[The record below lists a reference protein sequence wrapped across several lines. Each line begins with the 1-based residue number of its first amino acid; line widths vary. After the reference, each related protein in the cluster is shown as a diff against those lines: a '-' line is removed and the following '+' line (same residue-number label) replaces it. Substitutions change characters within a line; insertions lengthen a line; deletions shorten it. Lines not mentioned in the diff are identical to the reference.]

1 VAQIFVSHSAKD
13 RDLVA
18 LLSRA
23 FAATKVKGV
32 FEEFEAILKGPAN
45 ALRIAQDVRAS
56 NAVFVLLGKNV
67 EDLKDTRD
75 WVGNES
81 GVSAACAL
89 QTNKDVWVMESIADM
104 EKLSVVIPRL
114 RHYACFNPAN
124 DWWRGYLTQIISS
137 YDNSHVLRTVSA
149 GAATDGVLGEGVG
162 ALWGAGVA
170 LFLAAL
176 TAPTKPAGFPIN
188 CPQCASSY
196 SVHLAE
202 PRMRCPVCNSRLVFP
217 TPDGTA

>member
-13 RDLVA
+13 RDLVG

-67 EDLKDTRD
+67 EDLKHTRD
-75 WVGNES
+75 WVGYES

-89 QTNKDVWVMESIADM
+89 QTNKDVWVMESTADM
-104 EKLSVVIPRL
+104 EKLSVVIPHL
-114 RHYACFNPAN
+114 RHYVCFNPAN
-124 DWWRGYLTQIISS
+124 DWWQGYLTQIISS
-137 YDNSHVLRTVSA
+137 YDNSHVLKTVSA
-149 GAATDGVLGEGVG
+149 GAATGGVLGEGVG
-162 ALWGAGVA
+162 ALWGAGVG

-217 TPDGTA
+217 TPEGTA